1 MNRHFFS
8 WMKLESTF
16 LLIIKVKPLT
26 KIIFKMLDG

>member
-1 MNRHFFS
+1 
-8 WMKLESTF
+8 MKLESTF